1 MVNGW
6 EEWKNDKMLGNC
18 NRLTRL
24 SAKTLKWWKQRQSIT
39 GRVNKVNF
47 LECLQITIAISYWII
62 FVIDFWPGFFQQHDM
77 HASVQCSVRNSKTDF
92 TLLSYKSHIEA
103 INSILTCS
111 STIGVNSSFIHMNW
125 QSNFSLIIS
134 LNAGFICYVNSNFST
149 LFVKIKW

>member
-1 MVNGW
+1 MQERWNLNTALHW
-6 EEWKNDKMLGNC
+6 H
-18 NRLTRL
+18 
-24 SAKTLKWWKQRQSIT
+24 AKTLNWWKQKQSIT

-47 LECLQITIAISYWII
+47 LECLQITISISNSNWII
-62 FVIDFWPGFFQQHDM
+62 CVIDFWPGFFQQHDM
-77 HASVQCSVRNSKTDF
+77 HQCSVRNSKTDF